1 MVCILGNIDKPSSP
15 GTAVPH
21 TGGVDMPVSVHLAR
35 SHIGNIH
42 SGPVVIQH
50 LLLMVN
56 HGGQVF
62 ADAKINPTG
71 LYAAVDT

>member
-1 MVCILGNIDKPSSP
+1 
-15 GTAVPH
+15 
-21 TGGVDMPVSVHLAR
+21 MPVSVHLAR